1 MWRNMPTKTSLKR
14 NRYEKNIWTEISS
27 PKTFQEIS
35 LSKDISKKIYQ
46 WSSAETFSAQK
57 LKRHLD
63 QNVSQETFPYQK
75 TWRKISTKKT
85 SEEKFIPSK
94 MKKHLHQK
102 IWKKIIAKNMAKIRT
117 DGIWWK
123 NWFLYF
129 ISFNVCHFSFQKN
142 WGSFVEISTVLKSLL
157 AEISFWMGFLV
168 EMPLQILFGRGH
180 FWNLVG

>member
-46 WSSAETFSAQK
+46 GSSAETFSAQK

-102 IWKKIIAKNMAKIRT
+102 IWKKNHSKKHGKNQ
-117 DGIWWK
+117 
-123 NWFLYF
+123 NW
-129 ISFNVCHFSFQKN
+129 
-142 WGSFVEISTVLKSLL
+142 
-157 AEISFWMGFLV
+157 
-168 EMPLQILFGRGH
+168 
-180 FWNLVG
+180 WNLMKKSGFYISSVSMFAIFRFKKTEVLLWRFLLYWNRYWQRFLSGWAFW

>member
-46 WSSAETFSAQK
+46 GSSAETFSAQK

-123 NWFLYF
+123 NLVFIFHQFQCLPFFVSKKLRFFCGDFYCIEIVIGRDFFLD
-129 ISFNVCHFSFQKN
+129 
-142 WGSFVEISTVLKSLL
+142 G
-157 AEISFWMGFLV
+157 
-168 EMPLQILFGRGH
+168 LFGRNASSNIV
-180 FWNLVG
+180 W

>member
-35 LSKDISKKIYQ
+35 LSKNISTTIYQ
-46 WSSAETFSAQK
+46 GSSAETFSAQK

-94 MKKHLHQK
+94 MKKHLPQK
-102 IWKKIIAKNMAKIRT
+102 IWKKNHSKKHGKNQ
-117 DGIWWK
+117 
-123 NWFLYF
+123 NW
-129 ISFNVCHFSFQKN
+129 
-142 WGSFVEISTVLKSLL
+142 
-157 AEISFWMGFLV
+157 
-168 EMPLQILFGRGH
+168 
-180 FWNLVG
+180 WNLMKKCGFYISSVSMFAIFRFKKTEVLLWRFLLYWNRYWQRFLSGWAFW

>member
-1 MWRNMPTKTSLKR
+1 MPTKTSLKR
-14 NRYEKNIWTEISS
+14 SRYERNIWTEISS

-35 LSKDISKKIYQ
+35 LPKDISKTFYQ
-46 WSSAETFSAQK
+46 GSSAETFSAQK

-85 SEEKFIPSK
+85 SEEKSIPSK

-102 IWKKIIAKNMAKIRT
+102 TWKKIIAKHMAKIRT
-117 DGIWWK
+117 DGIWCK
-123 NWFLYF
+123 NVFFYISSVSMFAIFRFKKTEVLLWRFL
-129 ISFNVCHFSFQKN
+129 
-142 WGSFVEISTVLKSLL
+142 LKSFLV
-157 AEISFWMGFLV
+157 EISFWMGFLV
-168 EMPLQILFGRGH
+168 EMPLQILFGRGL